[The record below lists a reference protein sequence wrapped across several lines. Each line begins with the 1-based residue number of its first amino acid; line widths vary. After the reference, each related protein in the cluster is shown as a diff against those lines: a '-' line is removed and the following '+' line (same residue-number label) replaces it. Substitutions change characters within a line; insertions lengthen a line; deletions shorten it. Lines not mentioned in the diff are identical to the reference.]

1 MCGIAG
7 IFDNN
12 SKKSSESLTK
22 GLQMMLDAIKHRGP
36 DDRGEKKIGPKNGI
50 NIYLGHQRLSI
61 IDPSQGGHQPMS
73 NNDSTLWIST
83 NSEIYNDRELKD
95 DLEHEYNFRSK
106 SDTEVLLRSY
116 EVWGLD
122 CLKKIRG
129 MFAFAIWDDI
139 NNKLILARDRIGI
152 KPLYYFSKNNIF
164 MFSSELRSILASKID
179 KPSINPTGIFQYL
192 SYGRVGSIDSILD
205 SIIELP
211 PGHFLVADK
220 NGIKV
225 QKYWDPFNENKLEQS
240 QTKIV
245 QRIGSCLDEIAR
257 QHLVSDVSIGAFLS
271 GGIDS
276 SAVVSMLTA
285 NTSAPIRTISVTF
298 QDKYYD
304 ESKYSSLIA
313 NHLGTNHHELLL
325 SERDL
330 IENLSPA
337 LASMDQPTVDGINT
351 YMVSQAAKNMGLKV
365 ALSGLGGDELF
376 AGYNSFSLVPRLNKI
391 KNILNSLPSGL
402 RKQLSNLVSNLIP
415 PSDKSTKLNHLIK
428 ERYNGA
434 HVYFLF
440 RSLFCEQELGNL
452 FSDPLI
458 LKKEITKNLNHTQ
471 ELIDSHSRLS
481 TVDLVSY
488 LEMTQ
493 YMATTLLRD
502 TDMMSMAHGLE
513 IRVPLLDHKL
523 VELMFSVPSNI
534 KIKQGIP
541 KHLLVNSLTRKLPE
555 LIVRRKKM
563 GFTLPFEVW
572 MRGEMRPEI
581 ESVLLSRS
589 EKLPDFISQDGVE
602 KIWSN
607 FLGKRC
613 SWSRPW
619 SLYVLKKWIDK
630 NL

>member
-12 SKKSSESLTK
+12 SKKTSESLTRS
-22 GLQMMLDAIKHRGP
+22 LQMMLNAIKHRGP

-73 NNDSTLWIST
+73 NNDSSLWIST
-83 NSEIYNDRELKD
+83 NSEIYNYRELKD
-95 DLEHEYNFRSK
+95 ELKHNYNFRSK

-116 EVWGLD
+116 EVWGID

-129 MFAFAIWDDI
+129 MFAFAIWDDT

-164 MFSSELRSILASKID
+164 IFSSELRSILASKID

-192 SYGRVGSIDSILD
+192 SYGRVGSIDSILN

-220 NGIKV
+220 NGIKI
-225 QKYWDPFNENKLEQS
+225 QKYWDPFNENKLEES
-240 QTKIV
+240 KTKIV
-245 QRIGSCLDEIAR
+245 QRIGSCLDEIAQ

-276 SAVVSMLTA
+276 SAVVSMISA
-285 NTSAPIRTISVTF
+285 NTPTPIKTISVTF
-298 QDKYYD
+298 QDKAYD
-304 ESKYSSLIA
+304 ESKYSSLFA
-313 NHLGTNHHELLL
+313 DRLGTEHHELLL

-330 IENLSPA
+330 MENLSPA

-351 YMVSQAAKNMGLKV
+351 YMISQAAKNMGLKV

-376 AGYNSFSLVPRLNKI
+376 AGYNSFSLIPRLNKI
-391 KNILNSLPSGL
+391 KIILNSLPSGL
-402 RKQLSNLVSNLIP
+402 RKQLSNLASSLMP
-415 PSDKSTKLNHLIK
+415 SSDKSTKLNHLIK
-428 ERYNGA
+428 GQYNGA
-434 HVYFLF
+434 HVYYLF
-440 RSLFCEQELGNL
+440 RSLFCEQELGSL

-458 LKKEITKNLNHTQ
+458 LKKEITKNLNRTQ

-481 TVDLVSY
+481 PVDLVSY
-488 LEMTQ
+488 LEMTH

-523 VELMFSVPSNI
+523 VELMFSIPSNI
-534 KIKQGIP
+534 KIKKGYP
-541 KHLLVNSLTRKLPE
+541 KPLLVNSLTKKLPDF
-555 LIVRRKKM
+555 IVQRKKM
-563 GFTLPFEVW
+563 GFTLPFEAW
-572 MRGEMRPEI
+572 MRGKMRPEI

-589 EKLPDFISQDGVE
+589 EKLSDFISQDGVQ

-607 FLGKRC
+607 FLDKRC

>member
-36 DDRGEKKIGPKNGI
+36 DDRGEKKIGSKNGI

-61 IDPSQGGHQPMS
+61 IDTSQGGHQPMS

-83 NSEIYNDRELKD
+83 NSEIYNYRELRN

-129 MFAFAIWDDI
+129 MFAFAIWDDT

-164 MFSSELRSILASKID
+164 IFSSELRAILASKID
-179 KPSINPTGIFQYL
+179 KPGINPTGIFQYL
-192 SYGRVGSIDSILD
+192 SYGRMGSIDSILD
-205 SIIELP
+205 SIMELP

-220 NGIKV
+220 HGIKV
-225 QKYWDPFNENKLEQS
+225 QKYWDPFNENKLKQS
-240 QTKIV
+240 PTKIV
-245 QRIGSCLDEIAR
+245 QRIGSCLDEVAR
-257 QHLVSDVSIGAFLS
+257 QHLVSDVPIGAFLS

-298 QDKYYD
+298 QDKDYD
-304 ESKYSSLIA
+304 ESKYSSLFA

-391 KNILNSLPSGL
+391 KKILNCLPTGL
-402 RKQLSNLVSNLIP
+402 RKQLSNLASNLMP
-415 PSDKSTKLNHLIK
+415 PSDKSIKLNHLI
-428 ERYNGA
+428 EGQYNGA

-440 RSLFCEQELGNL
+440 RSLFCEQELGSL

-458 LKKEITKNLNHTQ
+458 LRKEITKNLNHTQ
-471 ELIDSHSRLS
+471 ELIDSHSKLS
-481 TVDLVSY
+481 TVDLISY
-488 LEMTQ
+488 LEMTH

-513 IRVPLLDHKL
+513 IRVPLMDHKL

-534 KIKQGIP
+534 KVKQGISKP
-541 KHLLVNSLTRKLPE
+541 LLVNSLSKKLPE
-555 LIVRRKKM
+555 FIVRRKKM

-572 MRGEMRPEI
+572 MREKMRSEV
-581 ESVLLSRS
+581 ESVLLSPS
-589 EKLPDFISQDGVE
+589 EKLSDFISQDGVQ
-602 KIWSN
+602 KIWNN
-607 FLGKRC
+607 FLKKRC

-619 SLYVLKKWIDK
+619 SLYVLKKWVDK